1 MKRLSG
7 KKFAAAR
14 LSWFP
19 DCRKG
24 LDCFMQDVAEPCQ
37 FVGNPM
43 GADCH
48 SNRMGDDKIPPLFPK
63 KRTQN
68 GVRLRSGTYCM
79 DLLVAWEALSIL
91 LPMAS
96 TSFPIPL
103 IVLQEERAR
112 AAASVKRADLI
123 FISRREVESRILTF
137 FRFLVNE
144 PGDQ

>member
-1 MKRLSG
+1 
-7 KKFAAAR
+7 
-14 LSWFP
+14 
-19 DCRKG
+19 
-24 LDCFMQDVAEPCQ
+24 MQDGAGPCQ

-43 GADCH
+43 GMTAFRAEWQEAKYC
-48 SNRMGDDKIPPLFPK
+48 LFSIKEGSKQRPALP
-63 KRTQN
+63 
-68 GVRLRSGTYCM
+68 GPYCM

-123 FISRREVESRILTF
+123 FISRILTC

-144 PGDQ
+144 PASSNLL